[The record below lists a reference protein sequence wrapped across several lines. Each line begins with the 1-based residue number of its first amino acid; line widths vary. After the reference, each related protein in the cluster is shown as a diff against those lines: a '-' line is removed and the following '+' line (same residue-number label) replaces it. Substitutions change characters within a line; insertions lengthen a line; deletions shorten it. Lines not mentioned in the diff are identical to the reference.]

1 MIIVPKPLFSLLVP
15 LFFISSSCIGQ
26 ENQTEGIKNLVEK
39 LNSVENYRKIDG
51 LLISQHGEI
60 IMEEY
65 FNGFT
70 QDDPHQTRS
79 SFKTITSLLAG
90 IAVDQ
95 GLFTVNDS
103 IKDYIPEWKNDAR
116 GNIQIKDLLEMRS
129 GLACENFFEVGPD
142 CENEMYNTKD
152 WLGYIMD
159 IPKRY
164 EPGKNWEY
172 SSMEPDLV
180 GIIIYRTSKLSLMDF
195 ADKYL
200 FGPLGIEVC
209 QWEIT
214 PDGRGYAAGSSRM
227 KPDDLLKIT
236 QMVLDEGKW
245 KGKQI
250 VSKKWIEE
258 STNCHIDLGMSFL
271 DWSGIKNPTIHNTNY
286 GYFWYSELLE
296 YGDFK
301 TEVTFASGNGGQY
314 MMILKEYDVAIVF
327 TGSNYGNWKSKLPF
341 EIIVKYFEPIIEEG
355 KK

>member
-1 MIIVPKPLFSLLVP
+1 MSLKNPLLFLLPLFILSM
-15 LFFISSSCIGQ
+15 SCEAQQKQKEEIQ
-26 ENQTEGIKNLVEK
+26 NLVEK
-39 LNSVENYRKIDG
+39 IRSEENYQKIDG
-51 LLISQHGEI
+51 LLITQHGEL

-65 FNGFT
+65 FNDFT
-70 QDDPHQTRS
+70 SDDPHQTRS
-79 SFKTITSLLAG
+79 SFKSITSLLAG

-95 GLFTVNDS
+95 GLFKTHDS
-103 IKDYIPEWKNDAR
+103 IKNYITEWQNDPR
-116 GNIQIKDLLEMRS
+116 GNIKIKDLLEMRS

-142 CENEMYNTKD
+142 CESEMYNSKD

-164 EPGKNWEY
+164 EPGINWEY

-180 GIIIYRTSKLSLMDF
+180 GIIIYRTSKMSLMDF
-195 ADKYL
+195 ADQYL
-200 FGPLGIEVC
+200 FGPLGIEEC

-227 KPDDLLKIT
+227 KPMDMLKIS
-236 QMVLDEGKW
+236 QLVLDEGKW

-250 VSKKWIEE
+250 ISQKWIEE

-271 DWSGIKNPTIHNTNY
+271 DWSGIKNPSIHNTLY
-286 GYFWYSELLE
+286 GYFWYKELLD

-301 TEVTFASGNGGQY
+301 TEAIFGSGNGGQY

-341 EIIVKYFEPIIEEG
+341 EIIVKYFEPIISDG
-355 KK
+355 KKD